1 MPKSMHI
8 PGAPAELMAII
19 NRHQARIPVG
29 LTMMADPDPKA
40 DPADDPKVEPGKDP
54 ADKPLGPAGES
65 ALKKERDRADSLDKQ
80 VKALQGQMGALA
92 SALGV
97 DAKDDKGDL
106 TGELAKLTLRL
117 DVSELARTHGISDAE
132 DIASLQSIQD
142 PEVRARLAARLA
154 PKADDGKD
162 EKADGKEVFPRPKP
176 DGTQGPKGDSTTDDP
191 APGMARIRAAYAAT
205 NKN

>member
-1 MPKSMHI
+1 MPKSYI

-19 NRHQARIPVG
+19 DRRRSTIPTG
-29 LTMMADPDPKA
+29 LMMMAESDPNGDSADTPKA
-40 DPADDPKVEPGKDP
+40 EPGDGP
-54 ADKPLGPAGES
+54 DDKPLGPAGES
-65 ALKKERDRADSLDKQ
+65 ALKKERDRADGLDKQ

-97 DAKDDKGDL
+97 DAKPDKEADL
-106 TGELAKLTLRL
+106 TGALAKLTLRL

-132 DIASLQSIQD
+132 DIASLQAIQD

-154 PKADDGKD
+154 PKADDSKG
-162 EKADGKEVFPRPKP
+162 EAGDGKEVFPRPKP
-176 DGTQGPKGDSTTDDP
+176 DGTQGPKG
-191 APGMARIRAAYAAT
+191 APSGPEPEPGLGRLRAAYAAT